1 MYSFLFFYLPAGIV
15 LPLNIVLFV
24 LILKR
29 IQYIQHESKRMEEGT
44 LHGADSKI
52 QAFLIKKRKKFVQL
66 LFMRKQN
73 ELNFSRFTTYS
84 EILFFQ
90 IHEFQMFDLFEII
103 FHHRNILDR
112 RIIYA
117 VCRQ

>member
-1 MYSFLFFYLPAGIV
+1 
-15 LPLNIVLFV
+15 
-24 LILKR
+24 
-29 IQYIQHESKRMEEGT
+29 MEEGT

-73 ELNFSRFTTYS
+73 ALNLSKYTTYS

-90 IHEFQMFDLFEII
+90 NHEFQMFALFEII
-103 FHHRNILDR
+103 FHHRDILDR
-112 RIIYA
+112 RIIHA
-117 VCRQ
+117 VCKQ